1 MNKRDTKFVSR
12 IIVLSM
18 TALAF
23 SIGARIILEND
34 ELTKAIPRTYAREF
48 MIVFAPLVSLMALHY
63 TLAIKSFGMR
73 SLKTEGMVFVF
84 CASIFLAV
92 TLAYFLG
99 QDVEMPAADCPRWKL
114 LGCEGTIQRQANY
127 VWSLV
132 VALGGFGA
140 LILALWR
147 EKILRRR

>member
-23 SIGARIILEND
+23 SIGARVILEND
-34 ELTKAIPRTYAREF
+34 QLTKAIPRTDAREF

-92 TLAYFLG
+92 TLAYFFGESAEIPLG
-99 QDVEMPAADCPRWKL
+99 NCPWWKL
-114 LGCEGTIQRQANY
+114 GGCEGIVTHKANY
-127 VWSLV
+127 LWSPVIVLAGV
-132 VALGGFGA
+132 GA
-140 LILALWR
+140 LFTALKR
-147 EKILRRR
+147 EKILGRD

>member
-23 SIGARIILEND
+23 SIAARIALESD
-34 ELTKAIPRTYAREF
+34 ELTKLFPRNAAREF
-48 MIVFAPLVSLMALHY
+48 MILFAPLVSLMALHY
-63 TLAIKSFGMR
+63 TLAVKSFGMR
-73 SLKTEGMVFVF
+73 SLKTEGMIFVF

-99 QDVEMPAADCPRWKL
+99 VKVEIPPEGCPWWRL
-114 LGCEGTIQRQANY
+114 RGCEGRWVHRDNY
-127 VWSLV
+127 LWSALIALV
-132 VALGGFGA
+132 GLGA
-140 LILALWR
+140 LLFTLKR
-147 EKILRRR
+147 EGFLKRT